1 MLYSSES
8 IIQSNV
14 LKYVLILLYYY
25 YEQSIKYYQ

>member
-1 MLYSSES
+1 MLCNIQS

-14 LKYVLILLYYY
+14 LKYVLILLYCY